1 MVAAGADSLSSWIS
15 RWMRHK
21 LKRKRPSAPEEH
33 MMKHEAEDK
42 EFDSPEECLFNELIN
57 GRKEG
62 REEGR
67 EEGAR
72 ALLLRLLARQAP
84 QIPEAWAQRIDQAGQ
99 AELECWLER
108 LYDGAPPAKLFDAPA
123 A

>member
-1 MVAAGADSLSSWIS
+1 
-15 RWMRHK
+15 
-21 LKRKRPSAPEEH
+21 
-33 MMKHEAEDK
+33 MKHEAEDK

-108 LYDGAPPAKLFDAPA
+108 LYDGVRPAELFAFPDA
-123 A
+123 

>member
-1 MVAAGADSLSSWIS
+1 
-15 RWMRHK
+15 
-21 LKRKRPSAPEEH
+21 
-33 MMKHEAEDK
+33 MKYEFEDK
-42 EFDSPEECLFNELIN
+42 EFDSAEECLLDELIY
-57 GRKEG
+57 GRKEGRELG

-72 ALLLRLLARQAP
+72 ALLLRLLARHAP

-108 LYDGAPPAKLFDAPA
+108 LYDGVRPAELFAFPDA
-123 A
+123 